1 MLVRLDLPLTN
12 GGTEAGVRYPH
23 KGNCVRG
30 DTFKAE
36 SETSDLWQPKRN
48 ENQSLLQLYISQTGT
63 QFPWKVELGA
73 GV

>member
-1 MLVRLDLPLTN
+1 MGELKQGSDTHIRAIV
-12 GGTEAGVRYPH
+12 
-23 KGNCVRG
+23 CVRG

-63 QFPWKVELGA
+63 QFPWKVQKLGA

>member
-1 MLVRLDLPLTN
+1 MGELKQGSDTHIRAIV
-12 GGTEAGVRYPH
+12 
-23 KGNCVRG
+23 CVRG

-48 ENQSLLQLYISQTGT
+48 ENQSLWQLYISQTGT